1 MNSRRW
7 GLPERSLAG
16 IALVVA
22 VWGTSG
28 VLQQQAAG
36 QGGYSTGLGALVS
49 DVEEGGPADVAGLRI
64 GDRIMGVGDTAFDH
78 PWSKPDKERVGVGN
92 TQTLAVD
99 RGGERLN
106 ADLVWENLSDAHRRS
121 LLVGFLI
128 TSGFLGF
135 GLWAYLASRT
145 FAGLVLAVFG
155 VCYGV
160 AAFDGPIVEP
170 LDGGIRFLQYVLS
183 LLSTVLLFHFLM
195 VFPKRKTVFGRRVP
209 GWLLYAPFLP
219 FVLFGL
225 AEWVIFPAL
234 VPEYRTVTTV
244 TDLFFMVLLVVA
256 LIHTWITLGREGL
269 RQTRFN
275 LILWGLAIAIGPI
288 LIHGLLG
295 LAIPGLTLPGADFLP
310 VLGVAI
316 PGSMA
321 LAVVSGA
328 RKDSQELGFG
338 AEGPG

>member
-1 MNSRRW
+1 MTNNQW
-7 GLPERSLAG
+7 GLLERSLTG
-16 IALVVA
+16 IAFFVA
-22 VWGTSG
+22 VWGASG
-28 VLQQQAAG
+28 VLQQWSAG

-49 DVEEGGPADVAGLRI
+49 DVEEGEPADVAGLRI
-64 GDRIMGVGDTAFDH
+64 DDRIMGVGNAAIDH

-99 RGGERLN
+99 RGGEHLTV
-106 ADLVWENLSDAHRRS
+106 DLVWKNLSSAHWRS

-135 GLWAYLASRT
+135 GVWAYLASRT

-160 AAFDGPIVEP
+160 AAYEGPTVEP
-170 LDGGIRFLQYVLS
+170 LDGGIRFLQYILS
-183 LLSTVLLFHFLM
+183 FLSTVLLFHFLM
-195 VFPKRKTVFGRRVP
+195 VFPKRKTVFRRRVP
-209 GWLLYAPFLP
+209 GWLVYAPFIP

-234 VPEYRTVTTV
+234 VREYRTVTTV
-244 TDLFFMVLLVVA
+244 TDLFFMVLLVAA
-256 LIHTWITLGREGL
+256 LVHTWVTLGREGL

-288 LIHGLLG
+288 LILGLLS
-295 LAIPGLTLPGADFLP
+295 LAIPGLTLPGSDFLP

-328 RKDSQELGFG
+328 FEEL
-338 AEGPG
+338 P

>member
-1 MNSRRW
+1 MTNRRW
-7 GLPERSLAG
+7 GLLERSLAS
-16 IALVVA
+16 IAFVVA

-28 VLQQQAAG
+28 VLQQRSAG

-64 GDRIMGVGDTAFDH
+64 GDRITGAGNTAFHH
-78 PWSKPDKERVGVGN
+78 PWSKPDKATVGVGN
-92 TQTLAVD
+92 TQTLAVE
-99 RGGERLN
+99 RGEEHLN
-106 ADLVWENLSDAHRRS
+106 IDLVWKNLSDAFWRS
-121 LLVGFLI
+121 LWVDFLI

-145 FAGLVLAVFG
+145 FPGLVLALFG

-160 AAFDGPIVEP
+160 AAFDGPSVEP

-183 LLSTVLLFHFLM
+183 FLSTVLLFHFLM

-209 GWLLYAPFLP
+209 GWLVYAPFMP

-225 AEWVIFPAL
+225 AQWVIFPAL
-234 VPEYRTVTTV
+234 VPEYRMVTTV
-244 TDLFFMVLLVVA
+244 TDLFFMALLVIA
-256 LIHTWITLGREGL
+256 LIHTWVTLGREEL
-269 RQTRFN
+269 RRTRFN
-275 LILWGLAIAIGPI
+275 LILWGLAIAIGPNLI
-288 LIHGLLG
+288 LGLLG
-295 LAIPGLTLPGADFLP
+295 LASPGLTLPGSDFLP

-328 RKDSQELGFG
+328 RKDSREPGFG
-338 AEGPG
+338 AGGPG